1 MVLVQLTKDPSQ
13 LIKVLLP
20 LMVIDHHVGEIFAVN
35 LFNQLHWDSTFKLAL
50 SAERKQ
56 YICRTS
62 FMPFT
67 KRRQWLQSY
76 DHGILVE
83 QILFVLWPCDIQFA
97 STHYA
102 NPTLRTMGCSGKLS
116 SSHKNT
122 SSEKENTQHNG
133 FTINQVLN

>member
-1 MVLVQLTKDPSQ
+1 
-13 LIKVLLP
+13 
-20 LMVIDHHVGEIFAVN
+20 
-35 LFNQLHWDSTFKLAL
+35 
-50 SAERKQ
+50 
-56 YICRTS
+56 
-62 FMPFT
+62 MPFT

-116 SSHKNT
+116 SFHKNM